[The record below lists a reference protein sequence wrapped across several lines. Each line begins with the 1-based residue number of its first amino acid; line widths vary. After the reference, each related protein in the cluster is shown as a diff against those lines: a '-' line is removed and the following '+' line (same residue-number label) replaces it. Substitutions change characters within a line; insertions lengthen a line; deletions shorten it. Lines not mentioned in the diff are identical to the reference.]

1 MLLALGASAA
11 LGACRDWGKYDP
23 GVSSGGGGSSS
34 SSSSTGLGGGASSTS
49 TSSTS
54 SSSSTTTGGGGV
66 VCSLPLVDTFDAPP
80 LGSLWAQKNGNAGAL
95 GVANHELVLTL
106 PTTMA
111 YSNAEITAIV
121 PHDLTGCRGFVR
133 LTQAPSINTKA
144 IALLQLLSDGYNAVI
159 LLETEG
165 SLQAKKQLAGKETIE
180 TAVPYDPV
188 SHAYLGISE
197 LDGKVRWE
205 TSPDGTTWTTLVE
218 EASWLPSP
226 QVYFKLGASTYQM
239 EPSAPGETHFD
250 NVDVVP

>member
-1 MLLALGASAA
+1 MPRPPFARSSVLLALGASAA

-23 GVSSGGGGSSS
+23 GMSSGGGS
-34 SSSSTGLGGGASSTS
+34 SSSSTGLGGSASNT
-49 TSSTS
+49 
-54 SSSSTTTGGGGV
+54 SSSSTTGGGV

-80 LGSLWAQKNGNAGAL
+80 LGSLWAQKNDNAGAL

-106 PTTMA
+106 PTMMA

-133 LTQAPSINTKA
+133 LTQAPSMNTKA
-144 IALLQLLSDGYNAVI
+144 VALLQLLYDGYNAVI
-159 LLETEG
+159 LLETGG

-180 TAVPYDPV
+180 MAVPYDPV

-205 TSPDGTTWTTLVE
+205 TSPDGTTWTTLIE
-218 EASWLPSP
+218 ETSWLPSP

>member
-34 SSSSTGLGGGASSTS
+34 STGLGGGASSS

-54 SSSSTTTGGGGV
+54 SASSTTTTTTTGGGGV

-80 LGSLWAQKNGNAGAL
+80 LGSLWAQKNGNAGTL

-111 YSNAEITAIV
+111 YSNAEITAVV

-133 LTQAPSINTKA
+133 LTQAPGMNTKA
-144 IALLQLLSDGYNAVI
+144 VALLQLLYDSDNAVS

-180 TAVPYDPV
+180 MAVPYDPM